1 MRNTSHSLKV
11 DLPLA
16 RRAALSIAGVVLAA
30 AALCAQA
37 PPRDA
42 ASDAQKIFTSVM
54 SPYCPGLL
62 LADCP
67 SPAAFELRADIRRR
81 LDAGEPAA
89 DIERDLYRKFG
100 DVIRAAPPPTG
111 WGAVLWTAPAV
122 ALASTLALLIWFL
135 ARQSRAEREPLAG
148 SGDAGSEERLEEEL
162 DRIS

>member
-1 MRNTSHSLKV
+1 MRETRYGLKV
-11 DLPLA
+11 GLPLA
-16 RRAALSIAGVVLAA
+16 RTSALSIAGMLLAA
-30 AALCAQA
+30 AVLCGQA

-42 ASDAQKIFTSVM
+42 ASDAEKIFTSVM

-89 DIERDLYRKFG
+89 DIERDLYRKYG
-100 DVIRAAPPPTG
+100 DVIRATPNPTG

-122 ALASTLALLIWFL
+122 AFASTLALLVWFL
-135 ARQSRAEREPLAG
+135 ARQRRDEREPLAG
-148 SGDAGSEERLEEEL
+148 SGDAGSEERLQEEL